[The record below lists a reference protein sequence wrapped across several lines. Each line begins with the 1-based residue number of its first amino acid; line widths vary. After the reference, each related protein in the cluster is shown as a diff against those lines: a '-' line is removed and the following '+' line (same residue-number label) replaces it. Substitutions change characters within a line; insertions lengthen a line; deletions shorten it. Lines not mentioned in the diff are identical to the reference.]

1 MTTPKPKGGK
11 ADGIEPAGAASKG
24 RARQAKGSVQEAI
37 GKIIGNPV
45 VERQG
50 SRETAA
56 GARQARAEHPATP
69 PIDTDDKD

>member
-1 MTTPKPKGGK
+1 
-11 ADGIEPAGAASKG
+11 
-24 RARQAKGSVQEAI
+24 VQEAI

-45 VERQG
+45 VEQQG